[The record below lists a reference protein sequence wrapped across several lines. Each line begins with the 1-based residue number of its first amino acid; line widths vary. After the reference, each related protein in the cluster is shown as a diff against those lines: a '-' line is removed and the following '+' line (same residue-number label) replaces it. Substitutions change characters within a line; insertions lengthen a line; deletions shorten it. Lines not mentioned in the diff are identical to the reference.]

1 MNGSLVSVE
10 SGHIRVLPAFVDM
23 LMVQRLGGRFNGAT
37 RAWLWPATREN
48 AMLLAK
54 RLRAAQTTPE
64 FAVLLA
70 PPTPEAEIPARPPE
84 APVVEPSPDLLVEP
98 PEPDIVVPEGMLTR
112 PWRHQKAAFKFCTD
126 HFTAGMRGIL
136 LAMGMG
142 TGKSLVACML
152 VLALVARRVLIACPL
167 RVVQVWI
174 TQFERHVGVPVM
186 LVPLD
191 EDAGSVAKKQA
202 LAAEKMKL
210 AQALGIPFIGVI
222 NYDAAWRDPFAAW
235 AEKVQWDLAIADE
248 CVPTGTMVATPAGS
262 VPIELLKEGEV
273 VLGLDKEGRITK
285 SWVTATFRR
294 FSSQLL
300 VQIDSLLA
308 TENHPVW
315 VEGRGYIEAANVRPG
330 DRVRVHEHNHDCL
343 RVVRSVV
350 REDAVR
356 RKLETSVLQQG
367 MLGAMED
374 VTSGVRGGHSRETRP
389 PGDGGCH
396 ETQLE
401 ESGVRGTASRVSEV
415 RTESVSRQGGQGQG
429 RIGAACEGLPDAEWR
444 ERNGVDRA
452 AEDAGRPSGMGDGVH
467 RSDEDAARLW
477 IPGALQAGYRESA
490 GQDRGGSR
498 WTEPPVERP
507 DRAGCE
513 EGRVPGVSRLDRR
526 AGQER
531 GGSGELRGNRA
542 AHLVF
547 NLETS
552 TGNYFANGIL
562 VHNCHR
568 LKAPGGKASLFFK
581 RMRLHANHRVALT
594 GTPMPHGPM
603 DIYAQFRF
611 LDVTIFGPSFSA
623 FRTKYAVM
631 GGYQRKQITGFQK
644 LDELE
649 ASMSRITFRVG
660 PEVLD
665 LPPATHVTY
674 YCDLTP
680 EAARIYRDLEE
691 DFVARVKDGTVTA
704 ANALVKLLRLQ
715 QVVGGCVPTDD
726 HVVHR
731 VDSNKQKLLADTL
744 EDIGKNEPVVVF
756 CRFHADL
763 DAVHQACEAMGYCTL
778 ELSGRRDQLKRWQ
791 DGEAQVLAVQISAG
805 GVGVDFTR
813 ARFAMYYSLSF
824 SLGEYD
830 QALARVHR
838 PGQTRPVEHIHL
850 VARSTVDVKIMRAL
864 EKRAEIVQSILAEI
878 KQ

>member
-1 MNGSLVSVE
+1 MNSSLVSVE
-10 SGHIRVLPAFVDM
+10 SGHIRVLPAFMDM
-23 LMVQRLGGRFNGAT
+23 LMVQRLGGRFSGST

-54 RLRAAQTTPE
+54 RLRAARTTPE
-64 FAVLLA
+64 FAALLA
-70 PPTPEAEIPARPPE
+70 PPAPEVEIPAQSPE
-84 APVVEPSPDLLVEP
+84 APAVDPSSDLLAEL
-98 PEPDIVVPEGMLTR
+98 PEPGIVVPAGMLTR

-126 HFTAGMRGIL
+126 HFAAGMRGIL

-152 VLALVARRVLIACPL
+152 ILALVARRVLIACPL

-191 EDAGSVAKKQA
+191 EDAGSVAKKQE

-210 AQALGIPFIGVI
+210 AQALGMPFIGVI
-222 NYDAAWRDPFAAW
+222 NYDSAWRDPFAEW
-235 AEKVQWDLAIADE
+235 AEKVQWDLVIADE
-248 CVPTGTMVATPAGS
+248 AH
-262 VPIELLKEGEV
+262 
-273 VLGLDKEGRITK
+273 RI
-285 SWVTATFRR
+285 
-294 FSSQLL
+294 
-300 VQIDSLLA
+300 
-308 TENHPVW
+308 
-315 VEGRGYIEAANVRPG
+315 
-330 DRVRVHEHNHDCL
+330 
-343 RVVRSVV
+343 
-350 REDAVR
+350 
-356 RKLETSVLQQG
+356 
-367 MLGAMED
+367 
-374 VTSGVRGGHSRETRP
+374 
-389 PGDGGCH
+389 
-396 ETQLE
+396 
-401 ESGVRGTASRVSEV
+401 
-415 RTESVSRQGGQGQG
+415 
-429 RIGAACEGLPDAEWR
+429 
-444 ERNGVDRA
+444 
-452 AEDAGRPSGMGDGVH
+452 
-467 RSDEDAARLW
+467 
-477 IPGALQAGYRESA
+477 
-490 GQDRGGSR
+490 
-498 WTEPPVERP
+498 
-507 DRAGCE
+507 
-513 EGRVPGVSRLDRR
+513 
-526 AGQER
+526 
-531 GGSGELRGNRA
+531 
-542 AHLVF
+542 
-547 NLETS
+547 
-552 TGNYFANGIL
+552 
-562 VHNCHR
+562 
-568 LKAPGGKASLFFK
+568 KAPGGKASLFFK
-581 RMRLHANHRVALT
+581 RMRLHAAHRIALT

-744 EDIGKNEPVVVF
+744 EDIGKDEAVVVF

-763 DAVHQACEAMGYCTL
+763 DAVHQACEAMGYSAL
-778 ELSGRRDQLKRWQ
+778 DLSGRRDQLKSWQ

-850 VARSTVDVKIMRAL
+850 VARNTVDVKIMRAL

-878 KQ
+878 KH